1 MLLSFFVSVTILG
14 LLRPLAPRLRL
25 LDHPGE
31 RRKNHAQPVPLIGG
45 IAIFGAI
52 LVSVL
57 VWVPLDRPLAYGLSG
72 AALLVV
78 VGLLDDIH
86 NLGPKLRIVAQIA
99 AALLLTVGG
108 GVTLTS
114 LGDLFGFGAI
124 DLGLFAIPFT
134 VFAIVGI
141 CNAFNMIDGIDGID
155 GLAGGL
161 TLIALGALV
170 LLSPADG
177 TPRTLMLATI
187 AAIVPY
193 LISNLQLF
201 GFTGRKVF
209 LGDAGSLLL
218 GYLVV
223 WMLITAAQSPATLE
237 PAAAIW
243 IVAIPLMD
251 TFRVMGRRML
261 RGRSPFCADRAHLH
275 HVVARCF
282 NGPRQALSLILS
294 AAAVLAG
301 IGLLGQVQQVASA
314 ALIWAALAVFA
325 LYLFVLRYAPRLYRS
340 LARQRT
346 MDFRRR
352 TFRSDAVPT
361 VGHDVV
367 TAE

>member
-1 MLLSFFVSVTILG
+1 MLLSFFVSATILG

-45 IAIFGAI
+45 IAIFGAVM
-52 LVSVL
+52 VSVL
-57 VWVPLDRPLAYGLSG
+57 VWIPLDRPLAYGLSG

-78 VGLLDDIH
+78 VGLLDDILD
-86 NLGPKLRIVAQIA
+86 LGPKLRIVAQIA

-114 LGDLFGFGAI
+114 LGDLFGFGSL
-124 DLGLFAIPFT
+124 DLGLFAVPFT

-141 CNAFNMIDGIDGID
+141 CNAFNMIDGIDG
-155 GLAGGL
+155 LAGGL
-161 TLIALGALV
+161 TLIALGAVV

-177 TPRTLMLATI
+177 APRTLMLVTI

-193 LISNLQLF
+193 LICNLQLF
-201 GFTGRKVF
+201 GCTGRKVF

-251 TFRVMGRRML
+251 TFCVMGRRML

-275 HVVARCF
+275 HVLARCF
-282 NGPRQALSLILS
+282 NSPRKALSLILP

-301 IGLLGQVQQVASA
+301 IGLLGQVQHVASA

-346 MDFRRR
+346 MDLRRR
-352 TFRSDAVPT
+352 TSTSDALPT
-361 VGHDVV
+361 VGHHVV
-367 TAE
+367 AAES

>member
-1 MLLSFFVSVTILG
+1 MLVSFSVSAAALSV
-14 LLRPLAPRLRL
+14 LRPLAPRLRL

-57 VWVPLDRPLAYGLSG
+57 LSTPLDRPLVCGLGG

-78 VGLLDDIH
+78 VGLLDDILD
-86 NLGPKLRIVAQIA
+86 LGPKLRIVAQIA

-114 LGDLFGFGAI
+114 LGDLFGFGTI
-124 DLGLFAIPFT
+124 ELGLFAVPFT

-141 CNAFNMIDGIDGID
+141 CNAFNMIDGID

-177 TPRTLMLATI
+177 APRTLMLVTI
-187 AAIVPY
+187 TAIIPY
-193 LISNLQLF
+193 LICNLQLF
-201 GFTGRKVF
+201 GCAGRRVF

-223 WMLITAAQSPATLE
+223 WMLITAAQSPATLM

-251 TFRVMGRRML
+251 TFCVMGRRML
-261 RGRSPFCADRAHLH
+261 KGRSPFCADRAHLH

-282 NGPRQALSLILS
+282 NDPRRALGLILS
-294 AAAVLAG
+294 VAAVLAG
-301 IGLLGQVQQVASA
+301 IGLLGQVQQVAPA
-314 ALIWAALAVFA
+314 ALLWAALAVFA
-325 LYLFVLRYAPRLYRS
+325 IYLFVLRYAPRLYRS
-340 LARQRT
+340 LARQRA
-346 MDFRRR
+346 MDFPRR
-352 TFRSDAVPT
+352 TSRSDAVPT
-361 VGHDVV
+361 AGHDVV
-367 TAE
+367 AAES

>member
-1 MLLSFFVSVTILG
+1 MLLSFFVSATILG
-14 LLRPLAPRLRL
+14 LLNPLAPRLHL
-25 LDHPGE
+25 LDHPSE

-45 IAIFGAI
+45 IAIFVAL

-57 VWVPLDRPLAYGLSG
+57 VSTPLDRSLTYGLSG

-78 VGLLDDIH
+78 VGLLDDIL

-114 LGDLFGFGAI
+114 LGDLFGFGSI
-124 DLGLFAIPFT
+124 DLGLFAVPFT

-141 CNAFNMIDGIDGID
+141 CNAFNMIDGIDG
-155 GLAGGL
+155 LAGGL
-161 TLIALGALV
+161 TLIALGVLV
-170 LLSPADG
+170 LLSPVDG
-177 TPRTLMLATI
+177 ASRVLMLVTI

-193 LISNLQLF
+193 LICNLQLF
-201 GFTGRKVF
+201 GCTGRKVF

-223 WMLITAAQSPATLE
+223 WMLITAAQSPATLT

-251 TFRVMGRRML
+251 TLCVMGRRML
-261 RGRSPFCADRAHLH
+261 KGRSPFCADRAHLH
-275 HVVARCF
+275 HVLARCL
-282 NGPRQALSLILS
+282 NSPRKALSLILPT
-294 AAAVLAG
+294 AAVLAS
-301 IGLLGQVQQVASA
+301 IGLFGQVQQVAPA
-314 ALIWAALAVFA
+314 ALIWAALVFFA
-325 LYLFVLRYAPRLYRS
+325 IYLSILRYAPRLYRS

-352 TFRSDAVPT
+352 TSTSDTTPT
-361 VGHDVV
+361 VGRDVV
-367 TAE
+367 AADS

>member
-1 MLLSFFVSVTILG
+1 MLLSFFVSAAVLS
-14 LLRPLAPRLRL
+14 LLLPLAPRLRL
-25 LDHPGE
+25 LDHPDE
-31 RRKNHAQPVPLIGG
+31 RRKNHAQPVPLVGG
-45 IAIFGAI
+45 IAIFGAV

-57 VWVPLDRPLAYGLSG
+57 VSIPLDRALVCGLGG

-78 VGLLDDIH
+78 VGMLDDIF

-114 LGDLFGFGAI
+114 LGDLFGFGSI
-124 DLGLFAIPFT
+124 DLGLFAVPFT

-141 CNAFNMIDGIDGID
+141 CNAFNMIDGIDG
-155 GLAGGL
+155 LAGGL
-161 TLIALGALV
+161 TLIALCALV
-170 LLSPADG
+170 LLSPADSA
-177 TPRTLMLATI
+177 PQTLMLVTI

-193 LISNLQLF
+193 LICNLQLF
-201 GFTGRKVF
+201 GCTGRKVF

-223 WMLITAAQSPATLE
+223 WMLITAAQSPATLA

-251 TFRVMGRRML
+251 TFCVMGRRML

-275 HVVARCF
+275 HVLARCF
-282 NGPRQALSLILS
+282 NNPRVALSLILPM
-294 AAAVLAG
+294 AALLAG
-301 IGLLGQVQQVASA
+301 IGLLGQVQHVAPA

-340 LARQRT
+340 LARRRNVGLCQRAS
-346 MDFRRR
+346 
-352 TFRSDAVPT
+352 RSATGPT
-361 VGHDVV
+361 VDHDVV
-367 TAE
+367 TAES